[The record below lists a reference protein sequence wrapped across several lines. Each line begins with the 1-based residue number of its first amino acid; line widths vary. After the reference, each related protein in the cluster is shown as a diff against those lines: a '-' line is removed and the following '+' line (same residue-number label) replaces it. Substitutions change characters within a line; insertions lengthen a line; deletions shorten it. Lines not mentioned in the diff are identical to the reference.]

1 MPFPTCIEMV
11 KFEGTKLKVLLVAD
25 ADAVVRSLF
34 QKRSSSIFPP
44 LLPFPW
50 SSNISASELDP
61 EQCWPPINVRGFRA
75 ADGYG
80 YVLLSKVFLSERIF
94 TDTNPLIFVCLA
106 AELHVR
112 A

>member
-1 MPFPTCIEMV
+1 MV
-11 KFEGTKLKVLLVAD
+11 KLEGTKLKVLPVAD
-25 ADAVVRSLF
+25 AETVVKSPF
-34 QKRSSSIFPP
+34 QKRSSSISP

-50 SSNISASELDP
+50 SSNILASELDP

-75 ADGYG
+75 ADEYG
-80 YVLLSKVFLSERIF
+80 DVLLNKVFLSERIF

-106 AELHVR
+106 AELHAR